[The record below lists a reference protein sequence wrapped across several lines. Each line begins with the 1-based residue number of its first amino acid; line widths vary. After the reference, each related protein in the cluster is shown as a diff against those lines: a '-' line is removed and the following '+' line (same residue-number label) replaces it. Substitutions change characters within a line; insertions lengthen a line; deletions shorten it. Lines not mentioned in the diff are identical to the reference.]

1 MPSDLL
7 AEPGAEPRSAWK
19 VHPIRR
25 SLFVLML
32 LLFALFWIWAL
43 FFASKTAV
51 NKVEDRAWAARA
63 EQICAAVDPELRALE
78 TQVSNDLVVRAGL
91 VRKSTDLLSQMLDDV
106 VAVAP
111 TDEKGQ
117 AIVPEWEADYRILLA
132 DRYRY
137 ADMLR
142 VGQGR
147 TVHRDRRRASTRDG
161 THRDVR
167 RRQRDAELRPTPR
180 LGPLTGRHTAL
191 R

>member
-1 MPSDLL
+1 MSSDLI
-7 AEPGAEPRSAWK
+7 AEPGADPRSGWRAGWR

-25 SLFVLML
+25 ALFVLML

-78 TQVSNDLVVRAGL
+78 VQVSDDLTVRAGL
-91 VRKSTDLLSQMLDDV
+91 VRQSTDLLSQMLDEV
-106 VAVAP
+106 VAVPP
-111 TDEKGQ
+111 TDAKGQ

-137 ADMLR
+137 ADML
-142 VGQGR
+142 
-147 TVHRDRRRASTRDG
+147 ASGTDG
-161 THRDVR
+161 PFTETAVQSVPVTERIETFAGDNEMPSC
-167 RRQRDAELRPTPR
+167 APPR
-180 LGPLTGRHTAL
+180 GSVL
-191 R
+191 

>member
-7 AEPGAEPRSAWK
+7 ADPDVEKRSAWR

-51 NKVEDRAWAARA
+51 NKVDDRAWAARA
-63 EQICAAVDPELRALE
+63 EQICAEVRPQLQALE
-78 TQVSNDLVVRAGL
+78 AQASNDLAVRAGL
-91 VRKSTDLLSQMLDDV
+91 VRQSTDLLEQMLKDI
-106 VAVAP
+106 VAVPP
-111 TDEKGQ
+111 TDAKGQ

-137 ADMLR
+137 ADTL
-142 VGQGR
+142 
-147 TVHRDRRRASTRDG
+147 ASGKDG
-161 THRDVR
+161 PFTETAVQSVPVTERIETFAGDNEMPSC
-167 RRQRDAELRPTPR
+167 APPR
-180 LGPLTGRHTAL
+180 GSVL
-191 R
+191 